1 MKFGKAAFL
10 LSLVAGSG
18 LVLSSSLTLGEAKAV
33 KAADEVVAADSSR
46 NATYLT
52 TRVFVSNSNAG
63 NWQSNGAKT
72 GIRVWDET
80 GAATLY
86 DTNWVNA
93 GTEEAPAWVGY
104 ADIPVTGLAGV
115 QLIRVNPNDLTE
127 YWNYAPNFDLT
138 GSWSSAIHSLSEY
151 NWNWTYEDL
160 KIDYCSPEFAAILL
174 EGYSACLASEI
185 NGFLAYP
192 TLEENFFSKMGNEA
206 LNTQLGS
213 EYSYLDYASNGYVYD
228 ENVSKGDS
236 HYTVRDKI
244 AQMKA
249 SYEAYEAGTSAQ
261 AAAFVGKENGGYW
274 IVGAVSLLAV
284 AVVVGGWSFLQQRKK
299 KTI

>member
-18 LVLSSSLTLGEAKAV
+18 LVLSSTLALGEAEAV
-33 KAADEVVAADSSR
+33 DAADEVVTADSSR

-52 TRVFVSNSNAG
+52 TRVFVHNSNAG
-63 NWQSNGAKT
+63 QWQSDGAKT
-72 GIRVWDET
+72 AVRTWNQE
-80 GAATLY
+80 GAVTVY

-104 ADIPVTGLAGV
+104 ADIPLTDLSGLQFV
-115 QLIRVNPNDLTE
+115 RVDPTDLTVN
-127 YWNYAPNFDLT
+127 WGYAPNLVMT
-138 GSWSSAIHSLSEY
+138 GAWSSTIHSIKEY
-151 NWNWTYEDL
+151 DWTWTYEEL
-160 KIDYCSPEFAAILL
+160 NLSYISPEFASILL
-174 EGYSACLASEI
+174 EGYSVCLPSEV

-192 TLEENFFSKMGNEA
+192 TLEQNFFSKMNDAA
-206 LNTQLGS
+206 LNAPLS
-213 EYSYLDYASNGYVYD
+213 DEYSYRDYVSNDYSYG
-228 ENVSKGDS
+228 ENVSKGGS
-236 HYTVRDKI
+236 HYMVRDKI

-249 SYEAYEAGTSAQ
+249 SYEVYEAGTSAQ
-261 AAAFVGKENGGYW
+261 AVASVGQEKGDYW

-284 AVVVGGWSFLQQRKK
+284 TAVVGGWAFLQQRKN

>member
-1 MKFGKAAFL
+1 MKFGKAAVL

-18 LVLSSSLTLGEAKAV
+18 LILSSSLTLGGAEVV
-33 KAADEVVAADSSR
+33 KAADEVVTADSSR

-52 TRVFVSNSNAG
+52 TRVFVHNSNAG
-63 NWQSNGAKT
+63 QWQSGGAKT
-72 GIRVWDET
+72 AVRTWNQE
-80 GAATLY
+80 GAVTVY

-104 ADIPVTGLAGV
+104 ADIPL
-115 QLIRVNPNDLTE
+115 NDLSGLQFVRVDPADLTKN
-127 YWNYAPNFDLT
+127 WGYAPDLVMT
-138 GSWSSAIHSLSEY
+138 GAWSSTIRSIKEY
-151 NWNWTYEDL
+151 DWTWTYEEL
-160 KIDYCSPEFAAILL
+160 NLSYISPEFASILL
-174 EGYSACLASEI
+174 EGYSVCLPSEV

-192 TLEENFFSKMGNEA
+192 TLEQNFFSKMNDAA
-206 LNTQLGS
+206 LNAPLS
-213 EYSYLDYASNGYVYD
+213 DEYSYSDYASNGYSYG

-261 AAAFVGKENGGYW
+261 AAAFVGQESGNYW
-274 IVGAVSLLAV
+274 IVGAVSLVTEA
-284 AVVVGGWSFLQQRKK
+284 AAVGGWAFIQQRRKK
-299 KTI
+299 AI